1 MSTLSGARAASKQG
15 PEPSDAPRSTRTPKR
30 RPAGQQ
36 VRPAWREK
44 PKPVTQ
50 AAKAV
55 ALVAVVLIVTVPFL
69 IIVSTSLASN
79 KDVVANG
86 GWVIWPEHPTLRAYH
101 QIFDGSIV
109 THALGVSAGVTLVGT
124 TVSLACTIGLAYA
137 LSRPNVFGGKPVLLL
152 ILFTFLFPPGMIP
165 GFLLVKGLN
174 MLDSYSSLVA
184 PVLINVFNLVVLRG
198 FFQSVPN
205 ELYEAARL
213 DGAGEWTILRRIV
226 LPLSKAALA
235 VVGLFYA
242 VSYWNAWF
250 YASIYLNSDHWP
262 LQQVLRTYVIGG
274 AQLADS
280 GGSEAGMVSS
290 PQTIQMAVLVV
301 ATVPILAVYP
311 FLQKHFTKGVLTGAI
326 KS

>member
-1 MSTLSGARAASKQG
+1 MSA
-15 PEPSDAPRSTRTPKR
+15 
-30 RPAGQQ
+30 
-36 VRPAWREK
+36 VRPSWMEK
-44 PKPVTQ
+44 PRPVTR

-55 ALVAVVLIVTVPFL
+55 ALTAVVALVLVPFL

-79 KDVVANG
+79 QEVVDNG
-86 GWVIWPEHPTLRAYH
+86 GWVLWPQHPTLRAYH
-101 QIFDGSIV
+101 QIFDGGIV
-109 THALGVSAGVTLVGT
+109 GHALMVSAGVTIVGT
-124 TVSLACTIGLAYA
+124 AVSLACTIGLAYA
-137 LSRPNVFGGKPVLLL
+137 LSRPGVFGSRPVLLL

-165 GFLLVKGLN
+165 GFLLVKGLG

-184 PVLINVFNLVVLRG
+184 PVLINVFNLIVLRG
-198 FFQSVPN
+198 FFQSVPE

-213 DGAGEWTILRRIV
+213 DGAGDWTVLRKIV

-262 LQQVLRTYVIGG
+262 LQQVLRTYVING
-274 AQLADS
+274 AQIADT
-280 GGSEAGMVSS
+280 GVSEAGMVSA

-301 ATVPILAVYP
+301 ATVPILVVYP
-311 FLQKHFTKGVLTGAI
+311 FLQKYFTKGVLTGAI

>member
-1 MSTLSGARAASKQG
+1 MSTWSESLRRPKA
-15 PEPSDAPRSTRTPKR
+15 APRGS
-30 RPAGQQ
+30 RP
-36 VRPAWREK
+36 VRPTRPAWVEK
-44 PKPVTQ
+44 PKPLTK

-55 ALVAVVLIVTVPFL
+55 ALVVVVLIVTVPFL
-69 IIVSTSLASN
+69 IIVSTSFASN
-79 KDVVANG
+79 KDVVDNG
-86 GWVIWPEHPTLRAYH
+86 GWVLWPEHPTLRAYREL
-101 QIFDGSIV
+101 FNGGIV
-109 THALGVSAGVTLVGT
+109 THALWVSAGVTIIGT
-124 TVSLACTIGLAYA
+124 AASLACTIGLAYA
-137 LSRPNVFGGKPVLLL
+137 LSRPNVFGGRPILLL

-174 MLDSYSSLVA
+174 MLDSYASLVA

-198 FFQSVPN
+198 FFQSVPE

-213 DGAGEWTILRRIV
+213 DGAGEWLILRKIV

-280 GGSEAGMVSS
+280 GAGEAGTVAA

-301 ATVPILAVYP
+301 ATVPILVVYP
-311 FLQKHFTKGVLTGAI
+311 FLQKYFTKGVLTGAI